1 MLYLAYEGE
10 HTIHG
15 GPAVT
20 PAGSFG
26 RKMSANDLIAHQM
39 HVSRQEKSHYD
50 FVSFDRDCANALHH
64 YVCQTARERQR
75 KVGRDRSRV
84 RDDEGW
90 FEMEIGP
97 EDDLIAIESP
107 EPDMAR

>member
-64 YVCQTARERQR
+64 YVCQTARERQ
-75 KVGRDRSRV
+75 VEVNFISR
-84 RDDEGW
+84 RNKGW
-90 FEMEIGP
+90 RI
-97 EDDLIAIESP
+97 I
-107 EPDMAR
+107 